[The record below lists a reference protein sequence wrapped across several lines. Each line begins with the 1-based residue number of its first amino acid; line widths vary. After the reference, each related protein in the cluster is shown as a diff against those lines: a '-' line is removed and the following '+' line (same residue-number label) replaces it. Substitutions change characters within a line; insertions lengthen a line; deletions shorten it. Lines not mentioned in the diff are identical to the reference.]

1 MHEGIGIDD
10 LLKEIVKS
18 NRAEFSVLQI
28 NLYEDKK
35 HFTAEA
41 VFDDEALVIWRD
53 HPAVIS
59 DKERSYKA
67 VLREIRPKV
76 KSFYTENR
84 TVLDNI
90 KEFSY
95 GFVDG
100 DLYYVKKRR
109 KVKMTA
115 VFTEEDFKEFNDV
128 KLLAWL
134 SVYTDEDKRKQ
145 NNIDAFVLNQLT
157 DEERKRYRRF
167 LAENFDYKKYEQ
179 E

>member
-1 MHEGIGIDD
+1 VVESADVVGFEINSSNCEVADDTLEFEELTEEGI
-10 LLKEIVKS
+10 
-18 NRAEFSVLQI
+18 EFW
-28 NLYEDKK
+28 
-35 HFTAEA
+35 
-41 VFDDEALVIWRD
+41 VIWEFGFC
-53 HPAVIS
+53 S
-59 DKERSYKA
+59 LK
-67 VLREIRPKV
+67 RPKV

-145 NNIDAFVLNQLT
+145 NKIDAFVLNQLT